1 MASFD
6 YSFDHLADLIEKFTD
21 ALHLEHYAIYIQDY
35 GAPVGFRLATRHPE
49 RITAIIAQNGNI
61 YSEGL
66 TPFWEMLHAW
76 WTNPNA
82 ETEAPIRPL
91 LTREVLLQQFTAG
104 ARNPAQIGPDA
115 VILNQAGIGR
125 PGNIDVQMALF
136 FDYRNNPPL
145 YPEWHEYLR
154 QHRPPFL
161 AVWGKNDPILKP
173 EGALAY
179 KRDVPSAEIHLLDSG
194 HHALEEDADV
204 IAEHIRRFLKANAH
218 AT

>member
-1 MASFD
+1 
-6 YSFDHLADLIEKFTD
+6 
-21 ALHLEHYAIYIQDY
+21 
-35 GAPVGFRLATRHPE
+35 
-49 RITAIIAQNGNI
+49 
-61 YSEGL
+61 
-66 TPFWEMLHAW
+66 
-76 WTNPNA
+76 
-82 ETEAPIRPL
+82 
-91 LTREVLLQQFTAG
+91 
-104 ARNPAQIGPDA
+104 
-115 VILNQAGIGR
+115 
-125 PGNIDVQMALF
+125 MALF

-204 IAEHIRRFLKANAH
+204 IAEHIRRFLKANVH
-218 AT
+218 AA